1 MMATTPQRP
10 DASRFPSAFAASEI
24 APGSFEGALHHH
36 DTANTGARARRT
48 PGERFEA
55 ALARGERGA
64 VELLRWWRD
73 GLDRRRT
80 VHELRRMGRSRLADL
95 GIEPHDVERVVD
107 AMLSARRNDA
117 AAKGGVTGPR
127 SV

>member
-10 DASRFPSAFAASEI
+10 AAGRFPSAFAASEI
-24 APGSFEGALHHH
+24 TPGSFEGALHRH
-36 DTANTGARARRT
+36 DTANTGARSRRT

-55 ALARGERGA
+55 ALARGA
-64 VELLRWWRD
+64 VELLRRWRD

-80 VHELRRMGRSRLADL
+80 IRELRRMGRSRLADL
-95 GIEPHDVERVVD
+95 GIEPHDIERVVD
-107 AMLSARRNDA
+107 AMLSARRNNA
-117 AAKGGVTGPR
+117 AGKGGVTGPR